1 MESQPMPNRR
11 VSPTKRGQALPLAG
25 RARSRASRG
34 DAGAALV
41 EMTIVAPLLILLL
54 IGIVEVARYAT
65 FAIMV
70 GNAARAGVQYGAQ
83 SMVLALD
90 SSGMQNAAKN
100 DAQNI
105 AGLQNPSAGYF
116 CKCSDG
122 TASTCLPTD
131 CSSSHRLVYVQVTVT
146 GTFNSMFHF
155 PSVQNTFPVSATAT
169 MRVAQ

>member
-1 MESQPMPNRR
+1 MRI
-11 VSPTKRGQALPLAG
+11 ALRPRNG
-25 RARSRASRG
+25 W

-41 EMTIVAPLLILLL
+41 EFTLVAPLLILLL

-83 SMVLALD
+83 NMVAAMD
-90 SSGMQNAAKN
+90 SSGMQSAAAN

-105 AGLQNPSAGYF
+105 AGLNTPSAGYY
-116 CKCSDG
+116 CKCADG
-122 TASTCLPTD
+122 TASTCAATD
-131 CSSSHRLVYVQVTVT
+131 CANSHRLVYVTVTVS
-146 GTFNSMFHF
+146 GIFHSMLKF

>member
-11 VSPTKRGQALPLAG
+11 VSPAKRGQALPLAG

-90 SSGMQNAAKN
+90 SSGLQNAAKN

-116 CKCSDG
+116 CKC
-122 TASTCLPTD
+122 
-131 CSSSHRLVYVQVTVT
+131 
-146 GTFNSMFHF
+146 
-155 PSVQNTFPVSATAT
+155 
-169 MRVAQ
+169 